1 MDEDMK
7 SDQSVEKIKSIKLE
21 PSNHLRM
28 AVWHIRVGL
37 RDMFGGKD
45 VLDSADL
52 HKKPARKSV
61 HRIYKKADE
70 FIATYFPVF
79 TKQIPK
85 KVATRRVRDMIK
97 EVDYTIVEMDE
108 EKPWG
113 AYYRLANDEAER
125 FVSEFFPGLTMKE
138 AQLGNSEIE
147 LSPKFLLVAPGQ
159 RLSWQLHHRR
169 AERWRFLNQGAYYK
183 SATDEQGE
191 RHIADPDTIV
201 QFAQGER
208 HRLCSF
214 DDQNYTLVAEIWQ
227 HTEPTAP
234 SDEDD
239 IIRLEDDYSRAS

>member
-1 MDEDMK
+1 MTHKD
-7 SDQSVEKIKSIKLE
+7 SIEKIKSVELT
-21 PSNHLRM
+21 PASHLKT
-28 AVWHIRVGL
+28 AVWHVRVGL
-37 RDMFGGKD
+37 RDLLRGKD

-79 TKQIPK
+79 TRQISK
-85 KVATRRVRDMIK
+85 KVATKRVRDMIN
-97 EVDYTIVEMDE
+97 EIDYTIVEMDE
-108 EKPWG
+108 VKPWG
-113 AYYRLANDEAER
+113 AYYRLSSDEAER
-125 FVSEFFPGLTMKE
+125 FVGEFFPGLTMEE

-191 RHIADPDTIV
+191 RHIAEPDTIV

-214 DDQNYTLVAEIWQ
+214 DEQNYTLVAEIWQ
-227 HTEPTAP
+227 HTIPESP
-234 SDEDD
+234 SNEDD
-239 IIRLEDDYSRAS
+239 IVRLEDDYSRAT